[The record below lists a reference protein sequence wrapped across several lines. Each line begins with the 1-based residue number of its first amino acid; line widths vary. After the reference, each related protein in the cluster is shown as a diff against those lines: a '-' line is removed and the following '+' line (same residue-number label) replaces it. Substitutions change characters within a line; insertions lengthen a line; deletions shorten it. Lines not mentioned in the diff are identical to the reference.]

1 MKIQAVRGMQDLL
14 PEKQKIFRHVE
25 DVVRR
30 VFSAYG
36 YGEVDFPVI
45 EYTQLFSRSV
55 GEATDIVE
63 KEMYTFNDRSGDSVT
78 LRPEGTAGCV
88 RMAQENGMLFNQIQR
103 LWYAG
108 PMFRY
113 ERPQKGRY
121 RQFFQIGGECF
132 GMAGPDIDAELIF
145 LTARIWQEL
154 EITDQVTLE
163 LNSMGSVESRKAY
176 EQSLV
181 EFLSGSR
188 SSLDPDSQ
196 RRLDSNPLR
205 ILDSKDPNT
214 QAILSDAPVL
224 IDFLDHES
232 AEHFAQL
239 RRMLDN
245 AQLAYEVN
253 PTIVRGLDYYN
264 GTVFEWTT
272 TALGA
277 QGAVCGGGRYDGLV
291 EQLGGRPTPA
301 VGFAMGLDRLALLI
315 LEQKN
320 PPGDSGIDVFIAS
333 MGGIAR
339 AQALLLGE
347 KLRDQFQEV
356 RVQVHCGN
364 GKFKAQLKKAD
375 QSGAQIALILG
386 EDEVEAGEISVKNLR
401 DESVQYRITNKDL
414 ARVIDSIVVS
424 R

>member
-14 PEKQKIFRHVE
+14 PEKQKIFRHVD

-30 VFSAYG
+30 IFSAYG
-36 YGEVDFPVI
+36 YSEVDFPVI

-63 KEMYTFNDRSGDSVT
+63 KEMYTFDDRSGDSVT

-88 RMAQENGMLFNQIQR
+88 RMAQENGLLFNQIQR
-103 LWYAG
+103 LWYSG

-121 RQFFQIGGECF
+121 RQFSQVGGECF
-132 GMAGPDIDAELIF
+132 GMAGPDIDAELLF

-154 EITDQVTLE
+154 GVADQVTLE

-176 EQSLV
+176 ERSLV
-181 EFLSGSR
+181 EFLSRFR

-224 IDFLDHES
+224 IDFLDRES
-232 AEHFAQL
+232 TEHFAQL
-239 RRMLDN
+239 RQMLDD
-245 AQLAYEVN
+245 AQMAYEVN

-264 GTVFEWTT
+264 RTVFEWTT
-272 TALGA
+272 RALGA
-277 QGAVCGGGRYDGLV
+277 QGTVCGGGRYDGLV

-301 VGFAMGLDRLALLI
+301 VGFAMGLDRLALLM
-315 LEQKN
+315 LEQTDTA
-320 PPGDSGIDVFIAS
+320 GGSGIDVFIAS
-333 MGGIAR
+333 MGDAAR
-339 AQALLLGE
+339 ARALLLGE
-347 KLRDQFQEV
+347 QLRDQFQDV
-356 RVQVHCGN
+356 RVQVHCGG

-386 EDEVEAGEISVKNLR
+386 EDEVKAGEITVKNLR
-401 DESVQYRITNKDL
+401 DESDQYRITGKNLDK
-414 ARVIDSIVVS
+414 VIDKIVLS